1 MLTDVERLL
10 NSAHNRP
17 LILDQRSQ
25 YRSIVASIVGS
36 NGPLYRT
43 CHNFVTVFRC
53 GRVARGICPPKLAFP
68 WIPLAESGLFNGLQR
83 IQIKKSRGPRFLQF
97 VSAIASCPRSPDSLG
112 DPDQS
117 GEQQQ
122 YSTHSDFR
130 KDNVRPRSGRWFMCQ
145 PVPHGWRWWPGRGDG
160 IRTPSRPRP
169 GKQYFVG
176 RIIQGGTQSGRS
188 QVAGVLCATRAR
200 LN

>member
-1 MLTDVERLL
+1 M
-10 NSAHNRP
+10 P
-17 LILDQRSQ
+17 
-25 YRSIVASIVGS
+25 
-36 NGPLYRT
+36 
-43 CHNFVTVFRC
+43 
-53 GRVARGICPPKLAFP
+53 ARGQLAGAPIRSAPAAKINANKSKEMQGKKLSFP
-68 WIPLAESGLFNGLQR
+68 WILLVESGLFNGLQR
-83 IQIKKSRGPRFLQF
+83 IQAKKSHGPRFLHF
-97 VSAIASCPRSPDSLG
+97 VSAITPCPCSPDSLG

-160 IRTPSRPRP
+160 IRTQAAAAKDRHAQFRGSDHPARDTKWPQSSCASSFARCARAS
-169 GKQYFVG
+169 
-176 RIIQGGTQSGRS
+176 IQ
-188 QVAGVLCATRAR
+188 